1 MATRKKNGHT
11 HPHEEPRLPVPVPK
25 PKSRARTAET
35 EGSDGATPGPRTRR
49 GAVERRVHETECSVA
64 LDLDG
69 DGRALVHTP
78 LPYFN
83 AILESLAKHSLFD
96 LRIDASG
103 DIDAH
108 AQVIVES
115 VGLCLGRAL
124 LEALGDRAGLARLG
138 ERTAPVGESRVRCV
152 VDLSDRPSYVLEG
165 PAPTGFVGAFD
176 VELCDTF
183 LRALAMEG
191 RLALHVIVERGGPR
205 HQVVEATFTALARAL
220 EQATVIDPRRV
231 PTLKN

>member
-11 HPHEEPRLPVPVPK
+11 LPHEEPRLPVPVPK
-25 PKSRARTAET
+25 PKSRAHPPEPPSAEP
-35 EGSDGATPGPRTRR
+35 APRTRR
-49 GAVERRVHETECSVA
+49 GAVERRTPEAEVSVA

-69 DGRALVHTP
+69 EGHALVRTP

-83 AILESLAKHSLFD
+83 ALLELLAKHGMFD

-103 DIDAH
+103 DVDARG
-108 AQVIVES
+108 QDMVES

-124 LEALGDRAGLARLG
+124 VEAVGDRAGLVRLG
-138 ERTAPVGESRVRCV
+138 ERTVPLGDARVRCV
-152 VDLSDRPSYVLEG
+152 VDVSDRPAFVLEG
-165 PAPTGFVGAFD
+165 ALPTGHVGSFD
-176 VELCDTF
+176 VELCAPF
-183 LRALAMEG
+183 LRALATEG

-205 HQVVEATFTALARAL
+205 HHVAEACFLALARAL
-220 EQATVIDPRRV
+220 EQATVVDTRRA